1 MTIYHRHGIAVTG
14 INISMRAT
22 DFIRNILDVI
32 DGLEATTDQPQH
44 HPYDDQAHR
53 FVQVADLVQGG
64 AGACANQ
71 PREAYADIAAVTVDA
86 GGGVNGPKNPAD
98 MMSNSISMYPNY
110 QARGE
115 S

>member
-1 MTIYHRHGIAVTG
+1 
-14 INISMRAT
+14 MRAT

-32 DGLEATTDQPQH
+32 DGLEHQLPAPASA
-44 HPYDDQAHR
+44 PYDDQVHR
-53 FVQVADLVQGG
+53 FDQVADLVQGG
-64 AGACANQ
+64 VGTCANQ
-71 PREAYADIAAVTVDA
+71 PQEAYADIAAVTVDA